1 MKKLVQYLSK
11 TDPGWLG
18 AKRSLKTFTA
28 ILISLIFFYNQPRLA
43 LLAVISAL
51 LFSRSQT
58 GTTIAERKFTMLLTG
73 TMMVILSVPVSLIS
87 NHALLSVIFVLLFS
101 FSVFFLIALKLVPD
115 FPAIVILSLSVVE
128 MAFSH
133 TVESGLLYAGVF
145 AMITGL
151 VFVIHFVVFPTRPHR
166 RLQLQTGLMM
176 KNLEEYFLFI
186 KATHSDLDSAIKTG
200 QKANAAFKKSADEFR
215 RLWQLFRISVPS
227 ENSVEEHLLN
237 FSMGIERVFD
247 YLVIIWQFRA
257 RLWDSFLYKQLIF
270 NDKRLDSVFSAVFET
285 LRQKENSQKRL
296 SLKRALLLVKALQ
309 QDHLKIFSSGS
320 VKATREEWAGVFNT
334 THTIK
339 ALIEE
344 LLILRP
350 EIELQDAGFSAINK
364 LSGFLD
370 RIKSIGKEIKTGS
383 SAFRFGLRSAI
394 IVGSAQVFYRYVEPD
409 YGYWLV
415 LFAVLLIRPNLG
427 ISIRNGWER
436 LLATIIGGL
445 LALGFHS
452 LTQEYGFEFYG
463 ILLSGVFLMI
473 WFANLDKPFAMVI
486 ALTFVIILVFD
497 MLYSG
502 QEKLVLLRII
512 YTAGIVLFVIVLSS
526 LLWPEKAR
534 KKLANTLADALTIE
548 KEYFF
553 QIIRSIEHNNALTV
567 EKNQL
572 KSALELQIKNLD
584 EVMEASISEVLQ
596 AKTLTHGLAIRIYIK
611 RLLNTL
617 RSLDINAGQND
628 CNGKMI
634 DVSKII
640 SQFSTKV
647 LLAFDSIINALRMLT
662 HAENF
667 PELETDLNE
676 ITKLCELANE
686 QLSDEVPEIIQLRR
700 NSTFIWN
707 LTPLV
712 KELQGI
718 KSEIELKMQGL

>member
-18 AKRSLKTFTA
+18 AKRSLKTSTA

-101 FSVFFLIALKLVPD
+101 FSVFFFIALKLVPD

-133 TVESGLLYAGVF
+133 TVESGLLYAGLF

-166 RLQLQTGLMM
+166 RLQIQTGLMM

-237 FSMGIERVFD
+237 LSMGIERVFD

-257 RLWDSFLYKQLIF
+257 RLWDSSLNKQLIF
-270 NDKRLDSVFSAVFET
+270 NDKRLYSAFSAVFET
-285 LRQKENSQKRL
+285 LRHKEDSQKRL
-296 SLKRALLLVKALQ
+296 SLNRALLLVDALQ
-309 QDHLKIFSSGS
+309 QEHLKIFSSGS

-339 ALIEE
+339 VLIEE

-350 EIELQDAGFSAINK
+350 EIELQDAGFSAKNK

-383 SAFRFGLRSAI
+383 GAFRFGLRSAI

-452 LTQEYGFEFYG
+452 LTQEYGFEYYI

-502 QEKLVLLRII
+502 HEKLVLLRII

-534 KKLANTLADALTIE
+534 KKLANTLADALTVE

-553 QIIRSIEHNNALTV
+553 QIIRSMEYNALTV

-572 KSALELQIKNLD
+572 KSALELQIKKLD

-596 AKTLTHGLAIRIYIK
+596 VKTLTHGLAIRIYIK

-617 RSLDINAGQND
+617 RSLDINAAQND
-628 CNGKMI
+628 CNENMI

-640 SQFSTKV
+640 RQFSTKV

-686 QLSDEVPEIIQLRR
+686 QLSDEVPEIIQLWR